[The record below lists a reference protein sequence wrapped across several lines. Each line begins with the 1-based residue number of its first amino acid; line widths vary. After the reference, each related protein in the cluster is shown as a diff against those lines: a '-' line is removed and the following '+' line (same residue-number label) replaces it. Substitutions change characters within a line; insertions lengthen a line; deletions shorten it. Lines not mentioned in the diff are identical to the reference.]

1 MPIEKPDYADQLEDW
16 LRYELWFTKQ
26 AFAFF
31 SEVDPERKFYDEA
44 YALNKMFDFDRDA
57 AYENVERLH
66 KIWWNGR
73 DRDDKEA
80 FPPIHF
86 IDWAVKKRIEIP
98 WLAWAQENNLIP
110 ASVITLKENTST
122 PQDAEQG
129 KPEDSGLP
137 VTKGDHIS
145 DGLTTL
151 NQAAQK
157 FWANADRNNPE
168 THPKSSVVI
177 AWLEKKGFSQTL
189 AAKAATIIRPEWAHT
204 GRKPSEP

>member
-31 SEVDPERKFYDEA
+31 SEVDPESKFYDEE
-44 YALNKMFDFDRDA
+44 YALNKMFDFDLDA

-110 ASVITLKENTST
+110 ASAITLKENTNT
-122 PQDAEQG
+122 PQDQKQVSFEGAI
-129 KPEDSGLP
+129 LP

-145 DGLTTL
+145 DKLTAL

-157 FWANADRNNPE
+157 FWANADRNDPG
-168 THPKSSVVI
+168 THPKNPAVA
-177 AWLEKKGFSQTL
+177 AWLVKKGLSETL
-189 AAKAATIIRPEWAHT
+189 ADKAATIVRPEWAHT